1 MTGGST
7 DGYLRVW
14 NLHDDNPRART
25 NWPFANIFAIEVVP
39 HDGNPV
45 IACEGRNHDIM
56 LWDLVRNA
64 SIQPQLEGHDR
75 TIYVLRSAKLNGK
88 TVLASAG
95 ADGTIRLWD
104 IGTGK
109 AHRAPIKT
117 GVGIAAL
124 AFGRWQGGTALVSGG
139 LDGRVSIWNPEN
151 GQLLA
156 GPHATHTGGI
166 NTIVVGTMGGQ
177 TIGVSGGADS
187 ALVLWRPDGE
197 VVTRI
202 DLDAWVMAIKSI
214 DRDRIVAGTAKG
226 LVAISFSGVTFG
238 DL

>member
-1 MTGGST
+1 MIVAAGGFEGRVHLVEAAGGSAVRPGWRAHDGLVQGLAFVEIDRQPCLVTGGST

-104 IGTGK
+104 IGTGT
-109 AHRAPIKT
+109 AH
-117 GVGIAAL
+117 
-124 AFGRWQGGTALVSGG
+124 
-139 LDGRVSIWNPEN
+139 
-151 GQLLA
+151 
-156 GPHATHTGGI
+156 
-166 NTIVVGTMGGQ
+166 
-177 TIGVSGGADS
+177 
-187 ALVLWRPDGE
+187 
-197 VVTRI
+197 
-202 DLDAWVMAIKSI
+202 
-214 DRDRIVAGTAKG
+214 
-226 LVAISFSGVTFG
+226 
-238 DL
+238 